1 MCRSFPYNTW
11 KNKTRKCDTEGFVP
25 VANLYGVVRKATAHV
40 ETKTLNM
47 RHQAQ
52 KGFLRNLRGNT
63 TAPKR
68 IPGLRTQ
75 Y

>member
-1 MCRSFPYNTW
+1 MATGTKIS
-11 KNKTRKCDTEGFVP
+11 VSH
-25 VANLYGVVRKATAHV
+25 VGVLFCLCVVQKATAHV

-52 KGFLRNLRGNT
+52 KGFSRHLHGNT